1 MGVLR
6 ECEGVG
12 WEWLSAAAGNTG
24 NKKMAAGGAWRRP
37 RMKVYDYNQEFGGNY
52 YQPMIQYINKKDIY
66 GPFHK
71 RTDVYLPHSAEV
83 TSEKY
88 TNMRYQDKSSAKHNL
103 DEFLQNA
110 YSKQIKELNGTT
122 AMARCNLMKNIVSSR
137 RQPHSPLDNVN
148 TPYNPI
154 RLLKGAP
161 PGQEAVNHYISELS
175 IEKSNNSK
183 LANKQRKHLVMLEAC
198 DDEYNYHYK
207 MFGQGAGA
215 DRDMKFYAPQL
226 VQDYVNQ
233 IRRF

>member
-1 MGVLR
+1 MGVWLDSLR
-6 ECEGVG
+6 CQHGGRGSLEETKDEGVR
-12 WEWLSAAAGNTG
+12 L
-24 NKKMAAGGAWRRP
+24 
-37 RMKVYDYNQEFGGNY
+37 NQEFGGNY

-83 TSEKY
+83 TSDKY

-183 LANKQRKHLVMLEAC
+183 LADKQRKHLVMLEAC

-215 DRDMKFYAPQL
+215 DRNMKFYAPQL